1 MSLWTPDGEYSTT
14 PDDSSSGGQAAT
26 GPASAGQMPP
36 SFDELSPEDQV
47 RAQEM
52 AKEMAE
58 TQQRI
63 LEMPSADII
72 ANHVMGFYEL
82 AALHLSQEPPS
93 LTEATIAIDAMAAVL
108 DGLQGRLGE
117 AEPTLR
123 DARAQL
129 QMAFVQLKA
138 NAEDAGAKAGDSSP
152 AHEDEQS
159 DEEE

>member
-14 PDDSSSGGQAAT
+14 ADDSTTGDSASGPTAT
-26 GPASAGQMPP
+26 GQMPP

-63 LEMPSADII
+63 LEMPSADIV

-93 LTEATIAIDAMAAVL
+93 LAEATIAIDAMAAVL
-108 DGLQGRLGE
+108 DGLRGRLGE

-138 NAEDAGAKAGDSSP
+138 NVEGADSTVVDNTEADHTEVDEAE
-152 AHEDEQS
+152 
-159 DEEE
+159 